1 MKISLLLLLTFTTM
15 QIEGQIVDA
24 SATSETL
31 NSKSINLNENNS
43 AQILSHLF
51 KKKRA
56 KNTQPFRVKSNS
68 SSYEKDYNE
77 NFVRLIENF
86 LLKHLKK
93 IISQQKGSL
102 SVVAENGAEN
112 SEATTDN
119 KEFAYKY
126 FQALK
131 SKYTTKL
138 VHSSKLTTQAA
149 VTTANSTNVE
159 ILFTLHN
166 KFKNCDLNS
175 SENATVQAIVKCETL
190 RKENKNHV
198 EIVTTSR
205 PTKLQKINL
214 FLSSTSKAYVQGEKS
229 YNDLKQVVVFYKRNF
244 SYFVSALIILSTISI
259 VLLIITFTCCA
270 IVCKQRSSLN
280 AYNDNEFFTYY
291 NRNLPI
297 IASVSSLSLSANAN
311 DRLDRLTDKADSGN
325 RMMYDVNATSSKEAL
340 ISNIGSKRYFI
351 SYKVIFGFF
360 I

>member
-31 NSKSINLNENNS
+31 NSKSINLIENNS

-166 KFKNCDLNS
+166 KFKN
-175 SENATVQAIVKCETL
+175 
-190 RKENKNHV
+190 
-198 EIVTTSR
+198 
-205 PTKLQKINL
+205 
-214 FLSSTSKAYVQGEKS
+214 
-229 YNDLKQVVVFYKRNF
+229 
-244 SYFVSALIILSTISI
+244 
-259 VLLIITFTCCA
+259 
-270 IVCKQRSSLN
+270 
-280 AYNDNEFFTYY
+280 
-291 NRNLPI
+291 
-297 IASVSSLSLSANAN
+297 
-311 DRLDRLTDKADSGN
+311 
-325 RMMYDVNATSSKEAL
+325 
-340 ISNIGSKRYFI
+340 
-351 SYKVIFGFF
+351 
-360 I
+360 